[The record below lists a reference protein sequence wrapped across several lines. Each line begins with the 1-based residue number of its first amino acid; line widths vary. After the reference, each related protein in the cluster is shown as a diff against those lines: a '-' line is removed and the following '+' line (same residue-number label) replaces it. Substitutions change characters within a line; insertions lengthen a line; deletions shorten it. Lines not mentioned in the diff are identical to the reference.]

1 MSSTEPGQ
9 GLGGDESAAPEP
21 AADEASTRPMPGLG
35 WIFLSLML
43 AMLLAALDQTIVSTA
58 LPTIVGELNG
68 LEHLSWVVTAYM
80 LSATVGMPIYGK
92 AGDLFGRKNV
102 FLLAIS
108 MFLVGSILCGLAQNM
123 TQLIL
128 FRALQGLGGGGLMI
142 GSQAIIGDVVPARQR
157 GRYMGVMGSV
167 FAVAS
172 VAGPLLGG
180 FFTDHLNWRWIFYI
194 NMPLGAVAMT
204 AAAIV
209 LRLPKPGGPRPR
221 LDYLGTVLLA
231 ATSVCL
237 VLFTSWGGSEYA
249 WSSPVIVGLGAGAVI
264 TAFLF
269 VFVERRASEPIL
281 PLYLFRERNFVLCAV
296 IGATVGI
303 SMFSTVAYLPTFMQ
317 MVNGASAMESGLRM
331 LPVMIGMLSAS
342 VTTGRIISTTGR
354 YKLWPIIGTS
364 TIMVGLVLLSR
375 MDETTSYAYNAGA
388 MLVLGLGVGM
398 VMQNLVLIVQN
409 SAPRAALG
417 AATSANNY
425 FRQIGASFGIAVFGS
440 IFISRLQERM
450 ADFGGMPDG
459 MDVRGGEAGM
469 SSLTPEMLRSFPDPV
484 REMIVQAFAG
494 ALPPVY
500 LYGVP
505 IVLIGLVA
513 SFFIEEKPLATT
525 AGVDQDESEPAKA

>member
-9 GLGGDESAAPEP
+9 RLPGDSASVSTS
-21 AADEASTRPMPGLG
+21 DEAKPRPRPGLG

-68 LEHLSWVVTAYM
+68 LEQLSWVITAYM
-80 LSATVGMPIYGK
+80 LAATVGLPIYGK
-92 AGDLFGRKNV
+92 AGDIFGRKSI

-142 GSQAIIGDVVPARQR
+142 GAQAIIGDVVPARER

-180 FFTDHLNWRWIFYI
+180 FFTDHLDWRWIFYI
-194 NMPLGAVAMT
+194 NMPLGALAMIVA
-204 AAAIV
+204 AVV
-209 LRLPKPGGPRPR
+209 LRLPKPSGPKPK
-221 LDYLGTVLLA
+221 LDFLGTALLA
-231 ATSVCL
+231 SASVCL
-237 VLFTSWGGSEYA
+237 VLFTSWGGSEYD
-249 WSSPVIVGLGAGAVI
+249 WGSPVIVGLGAGAAV
-264 TAFLF
+264 TVFLL
-269 VFVERRASEPIL
+269 VLVEQRASEPIL
-281 PLYLFRERNFVLCAV
+281 PLYLFRERNFVLCAL

-303 SMFSTVAYLPTFMQ
+303 AMFSTVAYLPTFMQ
-317 MVNGASAMESGLRM
+317 MVNGASATESGLRM
-331 LPVMIGMLSAS
+331 LPIMIGMLSSS
-342 VTTGRIISTTGR
+342 VTTGRIISATGR

-364 TIMVGLVLLSR
+364 TIMLGLVLLSR
-375 MDETTSYAYNAGA
+375 MDENTGYSYNASA

-440 IFISRLQERM
+440 IFVSRLQDRM
-450 ADFGGMPDG
+450 ADRGGMPEG
-459 MDVRGGEAGM
+459 VEVQGGESGIN
-469 SSLTPEMLRSFPDPV
+469 SLTPEMLRSFPEPV

-494 ALPPVY
+494 ALPPVF

-505 IVLIGLVA
+505 IVLLGLVA
-513 SFFIEEKPLATT
+513 SLFIEEKPLSTT
-525 AGVDQDESEPAKA
+525 VGPEEETKEEPAKA